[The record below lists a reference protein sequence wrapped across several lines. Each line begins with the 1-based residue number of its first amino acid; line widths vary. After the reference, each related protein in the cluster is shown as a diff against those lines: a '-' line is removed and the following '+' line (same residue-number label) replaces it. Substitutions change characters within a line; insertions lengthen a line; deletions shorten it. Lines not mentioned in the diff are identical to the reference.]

1 MSKLALLGS
10 IFFLLLCAVV
20 LFVFRRFPIGCLF
33 VPCDRS
39 VEFVLQP
46 PEQNLKGC
54 DLLLFDPDDKTLS
67 NPLRRLEIEDHTAEV
82 IVQPRWTESYLVA
95 LSCKGLPLSD
105 SQLIEYGGKESVN
118 LHLRKPAA
126 KAGV

>member
-1 MSKLALLGS
+1 MSKLVLFGS
-10 IFFLLLCAVV
+10 IFFLLLCAVI
-20 LFVFRRFPIGCLF
+20 LFVIRRFPIGCLF

-39 VEFVLQP
+39 VQFVLQP
-46 PEQNLKGC
+46 PEQDLKGC
-54 DLLLFDPDDKTLS
+54 ELQLFDPDDKTLS
-67 NPLRRLEIEDHTAEV
+67 DPLRRLAIEDHAAET
-82 IVQPRWTESYLVA
+82 IVQPRWTESFLAA

-105 SQLIEYGGKESVN
+105 PQLIDYKDKEAVN